1 MSLNFKFVVK
11 DARWDAAQLS
21 NIGEMLAVVL
31 SDYLI
36 LPDMASAVVM
46 ACNDSTI
53 EQLNKNF
60 RGKAQPTNVLSWPS
74 NELASEIPGQA
85 PALATDAELGDV
97 AIAFETCAGEAYEA
111 NCPIMNHFTHLLLHA
126 TLHLLGYDHIED
138 TDAELMEQ
146 IEVDVL
152 AKLGICNPYETRFAT
167 Q

>member
-1 MSLNFKFVVK
+1 MSLNFEFVVK
-11 DARWDAAQLS
+11 DGRWDAEQLS
-21 NIGEMLAVVL
+21 NMGAMLAVVL
-31 SDYLI
+31 SEHLI
-36 LPDMASAVVM
+36 LPDMASVVVM

-74 NELASEIPGQA
+74 AELASEIPGRA
-85 PALATDAELGDV
+85 PVLATHAELGDI
-97 AIAFETCAGEAYEA
+97 AIAFETCTGEAYKA
-111 NCPIMNHFTHLLLHA
+111 NCPIMDHFTHLLLHA

-138 TDAELMEQ
+138 KDAKLMEQ

-167 Q
+167 R

>member
-1 MSLNFKFVVK
+1 MSLNFEFVVK
-11 DARWDAAQLS
+11 DARWDAEQLS
-21 NIGEMLAVVL
+21 NVGAILAVVL
-31 SDYLI
+31 SDHLI

-53 EQLNKNF
+53 EELNKSF

-74 NELASEIPGQA
+74 AELASEILGQA
-85 PALATDAELGDV
+85 PALATDAELGDI
-97 AIAFETCAGEAYEA
+97 AIAFETCTGEAHKA
-111 NCPIMNHFTHLLLHA
+111 NCPMINHFTHLLLHA

-138 TDAELMEQ
+138 ADAELMEK

-152 AKLGICNPYETRFAT
+152 AKLGISNPYQTRVTT

>member
-1 MSLNFKFVVK
+1 MSLNFEFVVK
-11 DARWDAAQLS
+11 DGRWDAEQLS
-21 NIGEMLAVVL
+21 NMGAMLAVVL
-31 SDYLI
+31 SEHLI
-36 LPDMASAVVM
+36 FPDMASVVVM

-74 NELASEIPGQA
+74 AELASEIPGQA
-85 PALATDAELGDV
+85 PALATHAELGDI
-97 AIAFETCAGEAYEA
+97 AIAFETCTGEAYKA
-111 NCPIMNHFTHLLLHA
+111 NCPTMDHFTHLLLHA

-138 TDAELMEQ
+138 KDAELMEQ

-152 AKLGICNPYETRFAT
+152 AKLGIRNPYENRVAT

>member
-1 MSLNFKFVVK
+1 MSLNFEFVVK

-97 AIAFETCAGEAYEA
+97 AIAFETCTGEAYEA
-111 NCPIMNHFTHLLLHA
+111 NCPLMNHFTHLLLHA

-138 TDAELMEQ
+138 IDAELMEQ

-167 Q
+167 R

>member
-1 MSLNFKFVVK
+1 MSLNFEFVVK

-111 NCPIMNHFTHLLLHA
+111 NCQIMNHFTHLLLHA

-167 Q
+167 R